1 MKRKP
6 LIIVV
11 ISVII
16 IVLGI
21 VVVVAQRNNSQDSN
35 ESDYTTTEIQTT
47 GLDPLL
53 SKIPGVSLDNV
64 NTSIMGA
71 VRKNIESP
79 KESYEAQYRNGTF
92 QQTQTP
98 AGTPLSRFLVDI
110 PEIQRTFQ
118 VEVEGSQQTASMT
131 IYTVCPQPGQSAY
144 GEQECNVTP

>member
-11 ISVII
+11 ISVILIVGVI
-16 IVLGI
+16 IVL
-21 VVVVAQRNNSQDSN
+21 AQRNNSQN
-35 ESDYTTTEIQTT
+35 AIKTENTTTEVQTT

-71 VRKNIESP
+71 IRKNIASP
-79 KESYEAQYRNGTF
+79 KESYEAQYRDGTF

-110 PEIQRTFQ
+110 PEIQRTFL

-144 GEQECNVTP
+144 GEKECNVTP